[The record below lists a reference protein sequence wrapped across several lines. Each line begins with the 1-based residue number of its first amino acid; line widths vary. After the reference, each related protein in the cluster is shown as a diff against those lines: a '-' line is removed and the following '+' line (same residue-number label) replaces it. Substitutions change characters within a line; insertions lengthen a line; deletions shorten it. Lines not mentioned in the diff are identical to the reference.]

1 MKYAGLIAKLTLEE
15 KAGLTSGLD
24 FWHTKA
30 VKRLGIPSE
39 MMTDGPHGLRR
50 QESDSDALGL
60 GRSVP
65 ATCFPT
71 ASALANTWDESL
83 LSDVGRAIGEEAVAQ
98 GVGMVLG
105 PGVNIK
111 RSPLC
116 GRNFEYFSEDPLL
129 SGKLAAA
136 MIRGIQSTGVSA
148 CVKHFAANSQELRR
162 MATDSVMDERTLRE
176 IYLPAFETAV
186 KEGGVR
192 SLMTAYNRLNGTY
205 CNENGHLL
213 REILRGEWGF
223 DGLVVS
229 DWGGNN
235 DRVEA
240 VRAGS
245 SLEMPASNGE
255 TDRHIVEAV
264 RNGTLDEALLDEQV
278 DHVLDFVFSAQKTLA
293 HGGVSDG
300 TAHHALA
307 AKAAAES
314 AVLLKNEKEFLP
326 LRRFESVAVIGDF
339 AAVPRYQGAGSSHVN
354 PTRLD
359 APLDA
364 LRAAGVN
371 IVGYEK
377 GFLRS
382 GAAAPR
388 LLRRAKELAAR
399 SEKVLLFLGLDEGS
413 ETEGYDRGHM
423 RLRENQLDL
432 LREIAEI
439 NPNVGVVLQCGSPVE
454 MTWDVFSRAVLHLF
468 LGGQAVGMAC
478 AALLT
483 GEANPCGKLAETM
496 PVRLEDTPCAPWYP
510 GREATSEYRE
520 GLFVGYRYY
529 ESAHKRVKY
538 PFGYGLS
545 YTEFSYAPGEFSPGG
560 VSFTVKNTGSRAGAE
575 VAQLY
580 VRSKTHGMLR
590 PALSL
595 AGFARVELLPG
606 EEKTVFIPLGE
617 RSFAVWSRA
626 KNRWVVEEGEY
637 ELCVGASCRDL
648 RLVRTV
654 HVAGEAPLDEYAAPE
669 FDVYRRADVH
679 HVSDG
684 SFAALLGHDIPPAR
698 WNDRGAVDFNDAIS
712 RGKYLPG
719 GLGKV
724 LYTALEAARRV
735 MNLVGSREN
744 AGSLMY
750 VLDMPW
756 RNAARMANVFSDDQ
770 IKALLKIVN
779 KEKNGWKHFLAETK
793 KKRAHKRA

>member
-176 IYLPAFETAV
+176 IYLPAFEIAV

-235 DRVEA
+235 DRAEA

-255 TDRHIVEAV
+255 TDRYIVEAV

-468 LGGQAVGMAC
+468 LGGQAVGTAC

-575 VAQLY
+575 IAQLY

-626 KNRWVVEEGEY
+626 KNRWVVEEGGY

-698 WNDRGAVDFNDAIS
+698 WKDRGAVDFNDAIS

-719 GLGKV
+719 GLGKG

-756 RNAARMANVFSDDQ
+756 RNAARMANVFSDAQ
-770 IKALLKIVN
+770 VRALLKIVN
-779 KEKNGWKHFLAETK
+779 KEKGGWKAFLEETK
-793 KKRAHKRA
+793 SRRSKNKG

>member
-1 MKYAGLIAKLTLEE
+1 MKYADLIAKLTLEE
-15 KAGLTSGLD
+15 KAGLTSGRD

-30 VKRLGIPSE
+30 VERLGIPSE
-39 MMTDGPHGLRR
+39 MMTDGPHGLRK

-71 ASALANTWDESL
+71 ASALANSWDETL
-83 LSDVGRAIGEEAVAQ
+83 LSAVGRALGEEAVAQ

-205 CNENGHLL
+205 CNENEHLL
-213 REILRGEWGF
+213 RGILRGEWGF

-235 DRVEA
+235 DRVAA

-264 RNGTLDEALLDEQV
+264 QNGTLDEALLDEQV
-278 DHVLDFVFSAQKTLA
+278 DHVLDFIFTAQKALA
-293 HGGVSDG
+293 CGGVIDG

-326 LRRFESVAVIGDF
+326 LRQGERVAVIGDF
-339 AAVPRYQGAGSSHVN
+339 AAVPRCQGAGSSRVN
-354 PTRLD
+354 PTQVD

-371 IVGYEK
+371 VTGYEK
-377 GFLRS
+377 GFFRS

-388 LLRRAKELAAR
+388 LLRRARALAAR
-399 SEKVLLFLGLDEGS
+399 SDKVLLFLGLDEGS
-413 ETEGYDRGHM
+413 ETEGYDREHM

-432 LREIAEI
+432 LREIAEV

-454 MTWDVFSRAVLHLF
+454 MTWDVFVRAVLHLY
-468 LGGQAVGMAC
+468 LGGQAVGSAC

-483 GEANPCGKLAETM
+483 GEANPSGKLAETM

-580 VRSKTHGMLR
+580 GRRKTPGMLR

-595 AGFARVELLPG
+595 AGVA
-606 EEKTVFIPLGE
+606 
-617 RSFAVWSRA
+617 
-626 KNRWVVEEGEY
+626 
-637 ELCVGASCRDL
+637 
-648 RLVRTV
+648 LV
-654 HVAGEAPLDEYAAPE
+654 
-669 FDVYRRADVH
+669 
-679 HVSDG
+679 
-684 SFAALLGHDIPPAR
+684 
-698 WNDRGAVDFNDAIS
+698 
-712 RGKYLPG
+712 
-719 GLGKV
+719 
-724 LYTALEAARRV
+724 
-735 MNLVGSREN
+735 
-744 AGSLMY
+744 
-750 VLDMPW
+750 
-756 RNAARMANVFSDDQ
+756 
-770 IKALLKIVN
+770 
-779 KEKNGWKHFLAETK
+779 
-793 KKRAHKRA
+793 

>member
-136 MIRGIQSTGVSA
+136 MIRGIQSTVVSA

-413 ETEGYDRGHM
+413 EPEGYDRGHM

-454 MTWDVFSRAVLHLF
+454 MTWDVFVRAVLHLY
-468 LGGQAVGMAC
+468 LGGQAVGTAC

-575 VAQLY
+575 IAQLY

-617 RSFAVWSRA
+617 RSFAVWSCA
-626 KNRWVVEEGEY
+626 KNR
-637 ELCVGASCRDL
+637 
-648 RLVRTV
+648 
-654 HVAGEAPLDEYAAPE
+654 
-669 FDVYRRADVH
+669 
-679 HVSDG
+679 
-684 SFAALLGHDIPPAR
+684 
-698 WNDRGAVDFNDAIS
+698 
-712 RGKYLPG
+712 
-719 GLGKV
+719 
-724 LYTALEAARRV
+724 
-735 MNLVGSREN
+735 
-744 AGSLMY
+744 
-750 VLDMPW
+750 
-756 RNAARMANVFSDDQ
+756 
-770 IKALLKIVN
+770 
-779 KEKNGWKHFLAETK
+779 
-793 KKRAHKRA
+793 

>member
-83 LSDVGRAIGEEAVAQ
+83 LADVGRAIGEEAVAQ

-382 GAAAPR
+382 GAAEPR

-468 LGGQAVGMAC
+468 LGGQAVGTAC

-575 VAQLY
+575 IAQLY
-580 VRSKTHGMLR
+580 VRRKTPGMLR

-626 KNRWVVEEGEY
+626 KNRWVVEEGGY
-637 ELCVGASCRDL
+637 ELCVGVSCCDL

-698 WNDRGAVDFNDAIS
+698 WNDRGAVDFNDSIS

-756 RNAARMANVFSDDQ
+756 RNAARMANVFSDAQ
-770 IKALLKIVN
+770 VRALLKIVN
-779 KEKNGWKHFLAETK
+779 KEKGGWKAFLEETK
-793 KKRAHKRA
+793 SRRSKNKG

>member
-30 VKRLGIPSE
+30 VKRLDIPSE
-39 MMTDGPHGLRR
+39 MMADGPHGLRR

-255 TDRHIVEAV
+255 TDRYIVEAV

-468 LGGQAVGMAC
+468 LGGQAVGTAC

-560 VSFTVKNTGSRAGAE
+560 VSFTVKNTGSRVGAE
-575 VAQLY
+575 IAQLY

-626 KNRWVVEEGEY
+626 KNRWVVEEGGY

-756 RNAARMANVFSDDQ
+756 RNAARMANIFSDDQ
-770 IKALLKIVN
+770 IKALLKVVN
-779 KEKNGWKHFLAETK
+779 REKDGWKAFLEETK
-793 KKRAHKRA
+793 SRRSKNKG

>member
-176 IYLPAFETAV
+176 IYLPAFEIAV

-468 LGGQAVGMAC
+468 LGGQAVGTAC

-575 VAQLY
+575 IAQLY

-626 KNRWVVEEGEY
+626 KNRWVVEEGGY

-756 RNAARMANVFSDDQ
+756 RNAARMANVFSDAQ
-770 IKALLKIVN
+770 VRALLKIVN
-779 KEKNGWKHFLAETK
+779 KEKGGWKAFLEETK
-793 KKRAHKRA
+793 SRRSQNKG

>member
-30 VKRLGIPSE
+30 VKRLDIPSE
-39 MMTDGPHGLRR
+39 MMADGPHGLRR

-83 LSDVGRAIGEEAVAQ
+83 LSDVGRAIGEEAVTQ

-176 IYLPAFETAV
+176 IYLPAFEIAV

-235 DRVEA
+235 DRVAA

-468 LGGQAVGMAC
+468 LGGQAVGTAC

-529 ESAHKRVKY
+529 ESARKRVKY

-575 VAQLY
+575 IAQLY

-626 KNRWVVEEGEY
+626 KNRWVVEEGGY

-724 LYTALEAARRV
+724 LYTALEVARRV

-756 RNAARMANVFSDDQ
+756 RNAARMANVFSDAQ
-770 IKALLKIVN
+770 VRALLKIVN
-779 KEKNGWKHFLAETK
+779 KEKGGWKVFLEETK
-793 KKRAHKRA
+793 SRRSKNKG

>member
-1 MKYAGLIAKLTLEE
+1 
-15 KAGLTSGLD
+15 
-24 FWHTKA
+24 
-30 VKRLGIPSE
+30 
-39 MMTDGPHGLRR
+39 
-50 QESDSDALGL
+50 
-60 GRSVP
+60 
-65 ATCFPT
+65 
-71 ASALANTWDESL
+71 
-83 LSDVGRAIGEEAVAQ
+83 
-98 GVGMVLG
+98 
-105 PGVNIK
+105 
-111 RSPLC
+111 
-116 GRNFEYFSEDPLL
+116 
-129 SGKLAAA
+129 
-136 MIRGIQSTGVSA
+136 
-148 CVKHFAANSQELRR
+148 

-413 ETEGYDRGHM
+413 ETEGYDREHM

-454 MTWDVFSRAVLHLF
+454 MTWDVFVRAVLHLY
-468 LGGQAVGMAC
+468 LGGQAVGTAC

-575 VAQLY
+575 IAQLY

-654 HVAGEAPLDEYAAPE
+654 HVAGEAPFDEYAAPE

-756 RNAARMANVFSDDQ
+756 RNAARMANVFSDAQ
-770 IKALLKIVN
+770 VRALLKVIN

>member
-39 MMTDGPHGLRR
+39 MMADGPHGLRR

-432 LREIAEI
+432 LREIAEV

-468 LGGQAVGMAC
+468 LGGQAVGTAC

-575 VAQLY
+575 IAQLY

-626 KNRWVVEEGEY
+626 KNRWVVEEGGY

-712 RGKYLPG
+712 RGKYLSG

-756 RNAARMANVFSDDQ
+756 RNAARMANVFSDAQ
-770 IKALLKIVN
+770 VRALLKIVN
-779 KEKNGWKHFLAETK
+779 KEKGGWKAFLEETK
-793 KKRAHKRA
+793 SRRSQNKG

>member
-39 MMTDGPHGLRR
+39 MMADGPHGLRR

-176 IYLPAFETAV
+176 IYLPAFEIAV

-468 LGGQAVGMAC
+468 LGGQAVGTAC

-545 YTEFSYAPGEFSPGG
+545 YTEFSYAPGDFSPGG

-575 VAQLY
+575 IAQLY
-580 VRSKTHGMLR
+580 VRAKTGGMLR

-626 KNRWVVEEGEY
+626 KNRWVVEEGGY

-756 RNAARMANVFSDDQ
+756 RNAARMANVFSDAQ
-770 IKALLKIVN
+770 VRALLKIVN
-779 KEKNGWKHFLAETK
+779 KEKGGWKAFLEETK
-793 KKRAHKRA
+793 SRRSKNKG

>member
-1 MKYAGLIAKLTLEE
+1 M
-15 KAGLTSGLD
+15 
-24 FWHTKA
+24 
-30 VKRLGIPSE
+30 
-39 MMTDGPHGLRR
+39 
-50 QESDSDALGL
+50 
-60 GRSVP
+60 
-65 ATCFPT
+65 
-71 ASALANTWDESL
+71 
-83 LSDVGRAIGEEAVAQ
+83 AQ

-413 ETEGYDRGHM
+413 ETEGYDREHM

-468 LGGQAVGMAC
+468 LGGQAVGTAC

-575 VAQLY
+575 IAQLY

-626 KNRWVVEEGEY
+626 KNRWVVEEGGY

-756 RNAARMANVFSDDQ
+756 RNAARMANVFSDAQ
-770 IKALLKIVN
+770 VRALLKIVN
-779 KEKNGWKHFLAETK
+779 KEKGGWKAFLEETK
-793 KKRAHKRA
+793 SRRSQNKG